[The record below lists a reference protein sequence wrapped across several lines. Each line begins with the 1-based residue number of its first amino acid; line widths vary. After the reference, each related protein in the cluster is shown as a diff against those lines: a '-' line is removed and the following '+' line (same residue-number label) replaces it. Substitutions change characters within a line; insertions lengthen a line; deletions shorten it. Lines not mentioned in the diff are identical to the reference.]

1 MSVSTPGLHHVTA
14 ISGDPQ
20 RTVDFYGGVLGL
32 RLVKRTVNFD
42 DPSTLHLY
50 FGDEGGRPG
59 TLVTFF
65 PWGDAPPGRGGT
77 GQINTI
83 ALAIPR
89 ASLGWW
95 IERLIARGIAFDG
108 PTKRFDEQLV
118 TLRDVDGIA
127 LELVASD
134 RAGDGW
140 EGGGVPRAHA
150 VRGVHGVTLWVEA
163 LEPTARFLGDALG
176 FRASGNDASSHRFEA
191 GAGGSGTVC
200 DVRVATGFWRGAMG
214 VGTVHHVAWRTP
226 TDESELAARDDLVA
240 HGAHVTPVRDRVY
253 FHSIYF
259 HEPGG
264 TLFEIATDPPG
275 FTLDEPLATLGAAL
289 KLPPWLESER
299 AKLDRVLP
307 TLHAP

>member
-1 MSVSTPGLHHVTA
+1 MTVATPGLHHVTA

-32 RLVKRTVNFD
+32 RLVKHTVNFD
-42 DPSTLHLY
+42 DPGTLHLY
-50 FGDEGGRPG
+50 FGDEAGRPG

-65 PWGDAPPGRGGT
+65 PWGEGSRGRGGT
-77 GQINTI
+77 GQINAI

-89 ASLGWW
+89 ASFGWW
-95 IERLIARGIAFDG
+95 IERLIARGIPFDG
-108 PTKRFDEQLV
+108 PTSRFGEQTIALH
-118 TLRDVDGIA
+118 DGDGIA
-127 LELVASD
+127 LELVATQ

-140 EGGGVPRAHA
+140 AGGDVPKEHA
-150 VRGVHGVTLWVEA
+150 VRGVHGVTLWVDA
-163 LEPTARFLGDALG
+163 LEPTSRFLGDALG
-176 FRASGNDASSHRFEA
+176 FRASGSDMSTHRFET
-191 GAGGSGTVC
+191 GGGGSGAIC

-214 VGTVHHVAWRTP
+214 VGTVHHVAWRTS
-226 TDESELAARDDLVA
+226 TDDSELAARVDLTA

-275 FTLDEPLATLGAAL
+275 FTLDESLATLGTTL
-289 KLPPWLESER
+289 KLPPWLEAQRDMIEP
-299 AKLDRVLP
+299 ALP
-307 TLHAP
+307 AIHAP